1 MKTVLITGGTGLVGT
16 ALTKLLLSK
25 GYHVIILTR
34 DPKKSTA
41 RGAFGNQVTYA
52 AWDVKAQTIDA
63 TAVQQ
68 ADYIIHL
75 AGAGVV
81 EKRWTDDYKKE
92 IKDSRAES
100 SKLLITALKNNEHKV
115 KALVSASAIG
125 WYGADNEQSLHGGF
139 TEDAQPDNSFLG
151 TTCRLWEESTLPV
164 EQMGIRR
171 VCLRIGIVL
180 AKEGGALAEFKKPV
194 RFGMAA
200 ILGSGTQ
207 VVSWIAISDL
217 CEMFCFALENDNLH
231 GSYNAVA
238 PKPVTNKMLTI
249 TLAKAMKG
257 KWFMPMHVPVFVLK
271 LMLGESSIE
280 VLKSTT
286 VSSQKIE
293 MAGYH
298 FKLPAIEEA
307 IDALVK

>member
-52 AWDVKAQTIDA
+52 AWDVKTQTIDEA
-63 TAVQQ
+63 AVMQ

-81 EKRWTDDYKKE
+81 EKRWTDAYKKE
-92 IKDSRAES
+92 ILDSRTDS
-100 SKLLITALKNNEHKV
+100 SKLLITALSNNNHHV
-115 KALVSASAIG
+115 KTLISASAIG
-125 WYGADNEQSLHGGF
+125 WYGADNEQSLQGGF
-139 TEDAQPDNSFLG
+139 TEDATADNSFLG

-164 EQMGIRR
+164 EEMGIRR

-180 AKEGGALAEFKKPV
+180 ANEGGALAEFKKPV

-217 CEMFCFALENDNLH
+217 CEMFCFALENNNLH

-238 PKPVTNKMLTI
+238 PSPITNKMLTI
-249 TLAKAMKG
+249 TLAKAVKG
-257 KWFMPMHVPVFVLK
+257 QWYIPLHVPAFVLQ

-286 VSSQKIE
+286 VAANKIE
-293 MAGYH
+293 MAGFH
-298 FKLPAIEEA
+298 FKLRNIKEA
-307 IDALVK
+307 ITALVK